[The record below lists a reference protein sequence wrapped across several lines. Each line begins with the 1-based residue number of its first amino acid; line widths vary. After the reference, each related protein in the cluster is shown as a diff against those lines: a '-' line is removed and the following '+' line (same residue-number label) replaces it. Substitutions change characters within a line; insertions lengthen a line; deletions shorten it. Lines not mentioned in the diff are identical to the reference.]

1 MDAIA
6 SHGPELIGGHGSRRM
21 PSRFEHEEAPTVTVT
36 ACRSRR
42 QWLSLGPWILSA
54 LLLLLSSWSPTVW
67 AMRPERIVQLRQET
81 VEMFYHG
88 FDNYMTIAFPED
100 EVCYTGHTIL
110 FSHPGLLT
118 AFPLMQCANISI
130 IHSCDQCLA
139 HR

>member
-1 MDAIA
+1 MDATA

-21 PSRFEHEEAPTVTVT
+21 PSRFEHEEAPTVTV
-36 ACRSRR
+36 CRRRR

-67 AMRPERIVQLRQET
+67 AMRPERTAQLRQET

-100 EVCYTGHTIL
+100 EVRYTGRARL
-110 FSHPGLLT
+110 SQPP
-118 AFPLMQCANISI
+118 AP
-130 IHSCDQCLA
+130 
-139 HR
+139 HRLPFDAMC